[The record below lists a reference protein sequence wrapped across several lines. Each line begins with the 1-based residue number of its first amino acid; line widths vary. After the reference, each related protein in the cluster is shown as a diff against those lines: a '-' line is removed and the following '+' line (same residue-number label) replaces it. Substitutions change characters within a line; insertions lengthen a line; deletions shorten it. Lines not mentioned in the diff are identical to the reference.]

1 MNVKVS
7 IGEAIDKLSIL
18 ELKLKKISDNE
29 KRIEI
34 QKEIN
39 ELQECNIYK
48 NKYGFYY
55 NLLMYI
61 NEKIWDLTDTVKTM
75 TIDNPDF
82 SRISNDIFEYNQK
95 RFRIKNWF
103 NLSTTSNIKEQK
115 SYASTYCKIRIE
127 NEDVLYNKIPEINYL
142 LLEYDLVS
150 FDCDCISIIKNLF
163 KNPTIIYDQYVNVDA
178 ISEAIGHQSL
188 RPDVNNRRDSI
199 IINLAD
205 FIIPENEKQAF
216 EFTPITYIAGGLLGD
231 FIQSLSVVC
240 EYFYVTGRKGIIL
253 LSDKG
258 DKFRNG
264 LENTYKDTYTTIKK
278 QKYIYDYTL
287 FTGEKYDVDL
297 TIWRNIVEIPGEN
310 WHYKFSTLYGINWG
324 KHTWM
329 EVEKDPKWSNKV
341 LVNTTSY
348 RWPLLDFQTLYHTY
362 KDDLLYISSDI
373 AQYNIFCEKT
383 NLQLDYYNI
392 TDFEELCC
400 AISSC
405 KLFVGNLSSP
415 LSIAHSLDVKRVC
428 GLFGGWD
435 DPLNTDLDKIWPNL
449 RYSVDSP

>member
-1 MNVKVS
+1 MNVNVS

-18 ELKLKKISDNE
+18 ELKLKKISDTT
-29 KRIEI
+29 KHVEI

-39 ELQECNIYK
+39 ELQECVRYK
-48 NKYGFYY
+48 KKYVFYY
-55 NLLMYI
+55 KLLMYI

-82 SRISNDIFEYNQK
+82 SGISNDIFEYNQK

-115 SYASTYCKIRIE
+115 SYASTYCKIIIE
-127 NEDVLYNKIPEINYL
+127 NEDVIYNKIPEINYL
-142 LLEYDLVS
+142 LLEYDFVS
-150 FDCDCISIIKNLF
+150 FECDCISIIQHLF
-163 KNPTIIYDQYVNVDA
+163 KTPTIIYNQNV
-178 ISEAIGHQSL
+178 Q
-188 RPDVNNRRDSI
+188 DSVI
-199 IINLAD
+199 IHLTD
-205 FIIPENEKQAF
+205 FIIPETERPNIHAYD
-216 EFTPITYIAGGLLGD
+216 FTPITYIAGGLLGD

-240 EYFYVTGRKGIIL
+240 ENFYKTGRKGSIL

-264 LENTYKDTYTTIKK
+264 LEETYKDTYSTIIK
-278 QKYIYDYTL
+278 QKYVYEYTI
-287 FTGEKYDVDL
+287 FTGEKYDIDL
-297 TIWRNIVEIPGEN
+297 TMWRNIRNLTGHN
-310 WHYKFSTLYGINWG
+310 WHYNFSTLYKVDWG

-329 EVEKDPKWSNKV
+329 EVAKDPKWSNKV

-348 RWPLLDFQTLYHTY
+348 RWPLLDFQSLYDTY

-373 AQYNIFCEKT
+373 TQYNIFCEKT
-383 NLQLDYYNI
+383 NLQMEYYNI

-415 LSIAHSLDVKRVC
+415 LSIAHSLNVKRVC

-449 RYSVDSP
+449 RYSVECP